1 MSGLNRG
8 LVYYYA
14 KKRPEILFEKKRSKL
29 PPHIIEYIYREA
41 ANKKISE
48 INGRVLAEKVNKKL
62 IKDNILD
69 KKGKQLSISKSQINR
84 ILRQKFGKPR
94 QIKKVFYLNKNHY
107 EKRVKFCKKLL
118 KMKFKGKN
126 FFFTDETK
134 IDLDPP
140 NDQIRL
146 GPKKKK
152 K

>member
-1 MSGLNRG
+1 M
-8 LVYYYA
+8 
-14 KKRPEILFEKKRSKL
+14 
-29 PPHIIEYIYREA
+29 
-41 ANKKISE
+41 
-48 INGRVLAEKVNKKL
+48 AEKVNKLLKKKNVL
-62 IKDNILD
+62 N
-69 KKGKQLSISKSQINR
+69 KKGEPLTISKSQINR
-84 ILRQKFGKPR
+84 ILKKKFGKTR
-94 QIKKVFYLNKNHY
+94 KIRKVFYLNKNHQ
-107 EKRVKFCKKLL
+107 EKRMEFCKKLL